1 MFQLSCRFRRTK
13 QKNKRKKRK
22 TRRRPWSNDRGN
34 KKQGWTYLVHSRRRF
49 HLIQQY
55 QIFKLQV
62 KLSRQQPSWS
72 LTLDLPEWR
81 KIAENWT
88 WSGVKISP
96 PRLSL
101 PPHCHYCMAPF
112 SSSIFWS
119 SSPPPPLCFLACL
132 CAGLDTLVLLHG
144 AQRRQARR
152 MTLSSF
158 AFINQQVK
166 IKPAW
171 VPALFYEICF
181 CRRFI
186 WKVKIQSTTLKV
198 HLTKTSAS
206 DVTFPWLL
214 LAEGQVSTWVYTEG
228 NQKAGGISAVIALT
242 WCKTESYLWN
252 WRIRM
257 WQDCW

>member
-1 MFQLSCRFRRTK
+1 MFQLSCRFRQTK

-119 SSPPPPLCFLACL
+119 SSPPTSPMLPRLSVSRIRHSRL
-132 CAGLDTLVLLHG
+132 TT
-144 AQRRQARR
+144 QRRQAKR

-166 IKPAW
+166 IKPAC

-186 WKVKIQSTTLKV
+186 WKVKSSPLNWRSTWRK
-198 HLTKTSAS
+198 
-206 DVTFPWLL
+206 LL
-214 LAEGQVSTWVYTEG
+214 LVTSHFPG
-228 NQKAGGISAVIALT
+228 
-242 WCKTESYLWN
+242 SY
-252 WRIRM
+252 
-257 WQDCW
+257 

>member
-88 WSGVKISP
+88 WSGIKISP

-119 SSPPPPLCFLACL
+119 SSPPTSPMLP
-132 CAGLDTLVLLHG
+132 
-144 AQRRQARR
+144 R
-152 MTLSSF
+152 LS
-158 AFINQQVK
+158 V
-166 IKPAW
+166 
-171 VPALFYEICF
+171 
-181 CRRFI
+181 R
-186 WKVKIQSTTLKV
+186 
-198 HLTKTSAS
+198 
-206 DVTFPWLL
+206 
-214 LAEGQVSTWVYTEG
+214 
-228 NQKAGGISAVIALT
+228 
-242 WCKTESYLWN
+242 
-252 WRIRM
+252 RIRHSRLTTRSSETTSKT
-257 WQDCW
+257 DDAVFFRFY

>member
-96 PRLSL
+96 P
-101 PPHCHYCMAPF
+101 
-112 SSSIFWS
+112 
-119 SSPPPPLCFLACL
+119 
-132 CAGLDTLVLLHG
+132 
-144 AQRRQARR
+144 
-152 MTLSSF
+152 SSF
-158 AFINQQVK
+158 
-166 IKPAW
+166 P
-171 VPALFYEICF
+171 
-181 CRRFI
+181 
-186 WKVKIQSTTLKV
+186 STTLSLLYGSIQQQHFLV
-198 HLTKTSAS
+198 FFTPHLPCPRLS
-206 DVTFPWLL
+206 VR
-214 LAEGQVSTWVYTEG
+214 
-228 NQKAGGISAVIALT
+228 
-242 WCKTESYLWN
+242 
-252 WRIRM
+252 RIRHSRLTTRSSETTSKA
-257 WQDCW
+257 DDAVFFRFY